1 MPEMSSSSDFPAETN
16 FMAQYMAN
24 VSRAGVFL
32 NTAFPSFKPSSGLLP
47 LSPHFVS
54 SSTLPSEDSL
64 QDDCTILENQ
74 DDVCNTEEHL
84 LTNEYSIGDW
94 EGNQI
99 RAMIMANPAKED
111 VNDPLLKKLEQLK
124 ELQKQKQEQLKQQQM
139 EQLQK
144 LMEEQKMLISMA
156 SKQSIL
162 LDVGITEDHPP
173 RSNGGS
179 ASHRE
184 NNNHNNPVNYLCGQ
198 DIFLNG
204 PNKNV
209 GNYELESE
217 DNYTEFNDESLCNG
231 SQYSSSQC
239 DHSESSIQDTDQ
251 TLHQVQE
258 ENSGEDLYTEERP
271 IVSGIK
277 ERMKSFEEF
286 LEEQM
291 RLEEERLL
299 QTNQHKAAEDQVRNT
314 TTEKRPFL
322 KRGEGL
328 ARFSNA
334 NKNATKIKESK
345 SVLPVEQ
352 SVTTGSVRVDKQTL
366 QRKVA
371 PITKDQ
377 IARNV
382 PFVDKKLY
390 FSGMVKPEPAVRK
403 VPLKNVNFKNNTPSQ
418 VTNKCNEDTK
428 SAIEQEQNAILENK
442 ENIHNA
448 MLVDANSRGTSI
460 QKNVMMDPKYAP
472 PENDFDFSFD
482 ISFKKRRVIWDKEKQ
497 KENFELDEFLLLE
510 QAAEEISFSNNSSFV
525 QKLLTQDYQV
535 DGAHRRLSSTPVKSI
550 QVQPVNAVCIPKDA
564 TAGRRKDAGAILKG
578 ISGVASS
585 GNVNQNEIEAKLAVR
600 EEKTIKVVGLV
611 REEDL
616 ASSEDDHESSVASE
630 IHLEN
635 DRTGREDDPFS
646 EKYKGPCKNMSKTT
660 KARDIDLDL
669 SDGEDNNDESTL
681 LEGKSEE
688 ALFLGN
694 DSNPQSPNTSQ
705 IDYDDEKTWADL
717 EDVGSQLHLPEGNV
731 IKRFS
736 PSIYISKDPEPI
748 VDNTVK
754 RKIASK
760 KEDDVKVN
768 VPVNNS
774 DPPPTSD
781 LMMKLF
787 PSLRSKPKNE
797 SQLASKSGPDKV
809 EADTAQSRLLKEKL
823 VQLETEIE
831 RFKVEN
837 ATLVKRREEQE
848 KTMETLRK
856 DVAAFEKQKEVEM
869 AKFEEFKKEEMKKL
883 QKERKVFEKYA
894 SAARA
899 APDKREREEI
909 QLLKQ
914 QLADLQEELRRKET
928 KWSTTHLRLRNQIGA
943 LSKENTE
950 LKEEIKFSEKV
961 RLENWK
967 KVEAIENKSKKVT
980 DNHGA
985 QSKKTEPE
993 SPLNTARKTQNS
1005 SYFQTEKA
1013 TVPRRSQSPPKGKNS
1028 KKTPSSN
1035 AGKVETSK
1043 AEPPGIILLQELK
1056 DQIPSNVGSKD
1067 DVQGEIVYSDGKV
1080 ERILRDGTHV
1090 IVFPNG
1096 TRKDVSADG
1105 KTTTVTFFNGDVK
1118 QVMEDQRIIYY
1129 YADAQTTHTT
1139 YPDGLEILQFSNGQ
1153 IEKHFPD
1160 GKKEITFPDQTI
1172 KNLYMD
1178 GREESIFPDGT
1189 IITVH
1194 L

>member
-909 QLLKQ
+909 Q
-914 QLADLQEELRRKET
+914 
-928 KWSTTHLRLRNQIGA
+928 
-943 LSKENTE
+943 
-950 LKEEIKFSEKV
+950 
-961 RLENWK
+961 
-967 KVEAIENKSKKVT
+967 
-980 DNHGA
+980 
-985 QSKKTEPE
+985 

-1194 L
+1194 LDGSKVIEFDNGQRELHTAHYKRRQYPDGTVKTVYSNGQIETKYASGRVRIKDKDGNVIMDTKIDP